1 MASSPASVNIDEL
14 PPVENL
20 LATRAQIEKD
30 LQLLSESFTQLK
42 GAQANFATSIQSLE
56 SLKSSG
62 KARTRNRPSFILYC
76 LWYVFVEGKKALVP
90 LTSSVY
96 VDAELCDCDRVLVD
110 IGTGYYIEQVCMH
123 YLYYDYQLHLFSPW
137 KVLKA
142 ITKEKLNTYRNNW
155 TSCHRRFKKNDQW
168 SKFWLNLPS
177 KSRKPL
183 VTRIED
189 EFTKNGTYYSFII
202 NY

>member
-20 LATRAQIEKD
+20 LATRAQVEKD

-62 KARTRNRPSFILYC
+62 KARNRNRSSFIPYC
-76 LWYVFVEGKKALVP
+76 FVVEGKKALVP

-96 VDAELCDCDRVLVD
+96 VDAELCGCDRVLVD
-110 IGTGYYIEQVCMH
+110 IGTGYYIEQVSMRH
-123 YLYYDYQLHLFSPW
+123 IL
-137 KVLKA
+137 
-142 ITKEKLNTYRNNW
+142 
-155 TSCHRRFKKNDQW
+155 
-168 SKFWLNLPS
+168 
-177 KSRKPL
+177 
-183 VTRIED
+183 
-189 EFTKNGTYYSFII
+189 
-202 NY
+202 